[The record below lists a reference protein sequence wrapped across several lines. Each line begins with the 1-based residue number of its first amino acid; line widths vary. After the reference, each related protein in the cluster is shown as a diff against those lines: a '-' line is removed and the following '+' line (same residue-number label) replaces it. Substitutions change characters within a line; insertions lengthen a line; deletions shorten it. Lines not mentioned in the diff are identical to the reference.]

1 MARIAVYILVAGA
14 LGLCA
19 VISLSLSTSISLLL
33 SSSAASLYQ
42 LNGQAQLLQDDVIR
56 MKATT
61 GDTIQ
66 QHHMD
71 EPMARSAATKT
82 TTVSSKTANDNES
95 VANNNNNNKQY
106 TRISCDALQQS
117 VRDGTLKDSN
127 EGALHKKHTTTD
139 PPFWISLH
147 NEAVDQV
154 RWGVVRSS
162 TY

>member
-95 VANNNNNNKQY
+95 VANNNNKQY
-106 TRISCDALQQS
+106 TYISCDALQQS

-147 NEAVDQV
+147 NETVDQV

-162 TY
+162 T